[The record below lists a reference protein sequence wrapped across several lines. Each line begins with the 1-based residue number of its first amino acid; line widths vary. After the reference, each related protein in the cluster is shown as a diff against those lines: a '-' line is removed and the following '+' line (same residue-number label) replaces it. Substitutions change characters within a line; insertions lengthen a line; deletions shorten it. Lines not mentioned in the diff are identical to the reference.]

1 MAQAGGAPPRTQPLD
16 RRSPLTVAT
25 DGCASGQSSFAFI
38 NHFPHIFYPS
48 LPSRNGP
55 SRAPN
60 LAELSPFSGAIS
72 IYFPLIIPPASFSFW
87 DTSVGVLHR
96 MLHLESPRT
105 NDTLRTVFRRLGFV
119 VLGKSVPGIARAFTA
134 AQRVASC
141 LERGGG
147 FVLISLELWSPGLVA
162 CFPPLV
168 LLIHLHITSS
178 LPPLSSSPYARS
190 RLAK

>member
-38 NHFPHIFYPS
+38 NHFLHICHICYPP

-72 IYFPLIIPPASFSFW
+72 IYFPLIILPASFSFW
-87 DTSVGVLHR
+87 DTPVGVLHR

-119 VLGKSVPGIARAFTA
+119 VLGKSVPGIARALTA
-134 AQRVASC
+134 ARRVPRASK
-141 LERGGG
+141 GGG
-147 FVLISLELWSPGLVA
+147 A
-162 CFPPLV
+162 
-168 LLIHLHITSS
+168 SS
-178 LPPLSSSPYARS
+178 L
-190 RLAK
+190 